1 VGESLAPTS
10 HIIRIKAIGAR
21 MMISPEYPPREGSN
35 GIASVLLDAGENTY
49 ATMSFLGKASGRLAL
64 PFAVTATST
73 DIP

>member
-1 VGESLAPTS
+1 
-10 HIIRIKAIGAR
+10 

-49 ATMSFLGKASGRLAL
+49 ATMSFVGKASGRLAL
-64 PFAVTATST
+64 AFAVTATST